1 MQNKHLFS
9 LEHITTHRVPT
20 LGNTPPVNGN
30 SSKGIE
36 LDAIQSM
43 ECSKHI
49 HLCSRKT
56 VQLAELWLGKV
67 SSIRNSSNTISN
79 ERLYE
84 ELFFIVQ
91 YLALAGVERNNIIK
105 YMIIHIEQLLA
116 NLRICCMQLSFDFQD
131 WAVLKIS
138 VYLCASNLDFQATQI
153 WFYNPSSEIG
163 DICYFADLLCLAK
176 WEC

>member
-1 MQNKHLFS
+1 MKAHQLSRMKLLAEEDMQNKHLFS

-56 VQLAELWLGKV
+56 VQLAEL
-67 SSIRNSSNTISN
+67 
-79 ERLYE
+79 
-84 ELFFIVQ
+84 
-91 YLALAGVERNNIIK
+91 
-105 YMIIHIEQLLA
+105 
-116 NLRICCMQLSFDFQD
+116 
-131 WAVLKIS
+131 
-138 VYLCASNLDFQATQI
+138 
-153 WFYNPSSEIG
+153 
-163 DICYFADLLCLAK
+163 
-176 WEC
+176 